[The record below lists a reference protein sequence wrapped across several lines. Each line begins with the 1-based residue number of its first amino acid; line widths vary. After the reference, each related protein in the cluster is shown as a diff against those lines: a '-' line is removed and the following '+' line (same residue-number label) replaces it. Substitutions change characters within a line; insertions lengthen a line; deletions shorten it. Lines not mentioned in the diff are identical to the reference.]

1 MSSKILFFSA
11 PWCGPCKLVK
21 KALTDEV
28 RERLNIIEIDVSKSP
43 EKSAEHQILGV
54 PTFVKLEDEKE
65 IFRKVGNMT
74 IEELENL

>member
-54 PTFVKLEDEKE
+54 PTLVPG
-65 IFRKVGNMT
+65 ISCITYT
-74 IEELENL
+74 IDCLSVCFNFS